1 MKDRSEKMEDYF
13 GFLSM
18 EEQKSIQL
26 KALFSRHHFQ
36 NYRLSA
42 FESYDLYAK
51 SREFATPQSV
61 ITFVG
66 AKGQVMALK
75 PDITL
80 SIIKNTGSTEEK
92 KVFYDEDVYRHD
104 FHNEEYVRIHQL
116 GIEHIG
122 RLTHTDE
129 REILELALE
138 SLNILGTNR
147 LHLSHQALVDEL
159 LSWFAEEKRT
169 AVIQAINQKSVHE
182 LESYRC
188 VEKLSEQ
195 RWQLLKDLLFAT
207 TADFDKMHQLF
218 QTTASQKALV
228 KLQEYLSY
236 FDLHN
241 CFVDLSIASLE
252 PYYSGLMFTGY
263 LKDVAKPVLLGGRYD
278 QLLKNQGMNQS
289 GMGFAIYLD
298 EAFLS
303 ERQTASLPIENEYLK
318 IALPK
323 GRMAQKVIEIFEKSD
338 LCAKDT
344 LKDNRQ
350 LIFTDEEHNLQ
361 FYLVKPSDVAI
372 YVEHGVADIGV
383 VGKDVLMESQPD
395 VLELLDLNFG
405 KCVLAIAG
413 FKDFQQDFNRPLKV
427 ATKYANQTRH
437 YFASIGQ
444 AVELIA
450 LHGSIEVAPLLGL
463 SDVIVDIVET
473 GRTLKEN
480 HLEVLKVIA
489 HSSARLVAN
498 QVAYRF
504 KQAQMNEIIK
514 KVAQQL

>member
-1 MKDRSEKMEDYF
+1 MKNRSERMEEYVD
-13 GFLSM
+13 FLSM

-80 SIIKNTGSTEEK
+80 SIIKNTGNTEEK

-104 FHNEEYVRIHQL
+104 FHNEEYLRIHQL

-122 RLTHTDE
+122 SLTHNDE

-147 LHLSHQALVDEL
+147 LHLSHQTLVNEL
-159 LSWFAEEKRT
+159 LSWFDEEKR
-169 AVIQAINQKSVHE
+169 AMVIQALNQKSVHE
-182 LESYRC
+182 LETYRC
-188 VEKLSEQ
+188 VDQLSDK

-218 QTTASQKALV
+218 QTAASQNALA
-228 KLQEYLSY
+228 KLHEYIFY
-236 FDLHN
+236 FDSN
-241 CFVDLSIASLE
+241 ACFVDLSIASLE

-263 LKDVAKPVLLGGRYD
+263 LKDVAKPVLLGGQYD

-350 LIFTDEEHNLQ
+350 LIFTDEEHKLQ
-361 FYLVKPSDVAI
+361 FYLVKPSDAAI

-427 ATKYANQTRH
+427 ATKYANQTRD

-498 QVAYRF
+498 QAAYRF
-504 KQAQMNEIIK
+504 KQVQMNEVIK